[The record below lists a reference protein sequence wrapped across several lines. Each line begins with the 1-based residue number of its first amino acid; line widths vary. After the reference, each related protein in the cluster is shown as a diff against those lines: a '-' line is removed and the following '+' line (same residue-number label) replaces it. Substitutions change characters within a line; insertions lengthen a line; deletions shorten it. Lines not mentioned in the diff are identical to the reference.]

1 MWPAVW
7 PRAVMEESLVGIP
20 VGFVVYLC
28 VRGAHVEDVD
38 TEEQSHNGEG
48 GGHTVSGAHGDWHS
62 SWSE

>member
-1 MWPAVW
+1 
-7 PRAVMEESLVGIP
+7 MEESLVGIP

-28 VRGAHVEDVD
+28 VRGPHVEDVD

-48 GGHTVSGAHGDWHS
+48 GGHTVSGAHGDRHS